1 MTDSCSIVSVQ
12 DLRKKYPQMGKLLQK
27 LSPDSPILRDIN
39 NRIDSSPD
47 AAKIKAM
54 IKNAEQTPC
63 SQAGGAQQ
71 KRGKDTG
78 SGRNWR
84 GNVGQFVTI
93 MIALCVAL
101 LSINDMKSANDAQC
115 SAWQITYG
123 MAIMSGYCT
132 EQARVLAT
140 TVTFA
145 LLKIQLAGLA
155 VWAVLPDGK
164 GPKRDPR
171 GDGEGDGEG
180 GDSAEAATGATGQGS
195 AEGKGGGRRRRRRR
209 KRTRKKRKSRK
220 RRRTRKRRKSRKRR
234 RRTRR

>member
-1 MTDSCSIVSVQ
+1 MLLIIFSYIIMTDSCSIVSIK
-12 DLRKKYPQMGKLLQK
+12 DLREKYPKMGKLLQK
-27 LSPDSPILRDIN
+27 LSPGSPILRDIN

-101 LSINDMKSANDAQC
+101 LSIRAVFCMANYIWYGYYEWLLYRTGSCIGNDCGICPS
-115 SAWQITYG
+115 
-123 MAIMSGYCT
+123 
-132 EQARVLAT
+132 
-140 TVTFA
+140 
-145 LLKIQLAGLA
+145 
-155 VWAVLPDGK
+155 
-164 GPKRDPR
+164 
-171 GDGEGDGEG
+171 
-180 GDSAEAATGATGQGS
+180 
-195 AEGKGGGRRRRRRR
+195 
-209 KRTRKKRKSRK
+209 
-220 RRRTRKRRKSRKRR
+220 
-234 RRTRR
+234 

>member
-1 MTDSCSIVSVQ
+1 MTDSCSIVSIK
-12 DLRKKYPQMGKLLQK
+12 DLREKYPKMGKLLQK

-140 TVTFA
+140 TVAFA

-164 GPKRDPR
+164 GPRRDRDDDDSDDR
-171 GDGEGDGEG
+171 G
-180 GDSAEAATGATGQGS
+180 STAGAPTS
-195 AEGKGGGRRRRRRR
+195 EKGKAGGRRRRRRR

-220 RRRTRKRRKSRKRR
+220 RRRTRKRRKSRRRR